1 MLNLDEI
8 NGEIA
13 RLESKPLTYVTI
25 ERLSWLYI
33 VRDHIMLTSEPM
45 AKTHIDKTVPGGD
58 SEFCKA
64 CAGKSIDSVMG
75 VMDEAMSTI
84 QLVQPKLYGAIM
96 ELLN

>member
-13 RLESKPLTYVTI
+13 RLEDKPITYVTI
-25 ERLSWLYI
+25 ERLSWLYT
-33 VRDHIMLTSEPM
+33 VRDHITLTP
-45 AKTHIDKTVPGGD
+45 KTNMVDRTVAGGD

-75 VMDEAMSTI
+75 LIDEAMSTLQI
-84 QLVQPKLYGAIM
+84 MQPRLYTAVM
-96 ELLN
+96 ERLH